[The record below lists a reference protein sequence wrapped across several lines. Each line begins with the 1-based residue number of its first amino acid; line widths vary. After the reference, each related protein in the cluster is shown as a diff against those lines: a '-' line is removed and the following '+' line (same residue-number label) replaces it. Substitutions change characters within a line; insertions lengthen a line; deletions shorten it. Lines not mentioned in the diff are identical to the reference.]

1 MSHGATVVAYVAAAM
16 LAWFAYA
23 SRKPAEVP
31 NVRLTPATEIKE
43 RTPEDLQAA
52 ENLQAAQAQYEERQ
66 KRERESLDEFR
77 RTSPYR
83 QTRTISVDT
92 SSGKILG
99 FCTLGEGRLALLT
112 GAASPYGAARAKED
126 DAVES
131 RLVWLAADGHEERAV
146 PLDFVPRSVT
156 TAPDGSLWVAGDA
169 SIAHLSANGE
179 ILATAE
185 SPHFTLEPEGREEF
199 LAEAKARQ
207 EMLVKQMAESLQQQ
221 TDTVAELEQKQE
233 GEPGFAPQERVKLL
247 KEGCQSM
254 KQSIETMS
262 SMTDEKILENELL
275 RLRQIHRIAATTDN
289 VFLVAQQPTGY
300 GYSVWRCGSDLS
312 SPVRI
317 VEGLSGC
324 CGQMDI
330 QVVDGGLAIAEN
342 SRHHVRMVD
351 FEGEEIRTFG
361 EHSEADITKGFGGCC
376 NPMNTCLD
384 NTGCL
389 LTSESNGLVKRYSLE
404 GEMQEVVGVAD
415 VEAGCKNS
423 SIGLSADGSSLYYLD
438 IHKGTIVVLE
448 KAG

>member
-1 MSHGATVVAYVAAAM
+1 MNHGATLVAYAAAAI

-31 NVRLTPATEIKE
+31 YAPLNRATVIQS
-43 RTPEDLQAA
+43 QA
-52 ENLQAAQAQYEERQ
+52 QDAAQAQYEEHQ

-99 FCTLGEGRLALLT
+99 FCTLGAGRLALLT
-112 GAASPYGAARAKED
+112 GAASPYGAARVKGD

-131 RLVWLAADGHEERAV
+131 RLVWLAADGQEERAV

-169 SIAHLSANGE
+169 SIAHLSATGE
-179 ILATAE
+179 ILATAQ
-185 SPHFTLEPEGREEF
+185 SPHFTLEPEGQEEF
-199 LAEAKARQ
+199 LAEAKARH
-207 EMLVKQMAESLQQQ
+207 ELLLKQILESLQQQ

-233 GEPGFAPQERVKLL
+233 GEPGFAPSEMIERVK
-247 KEGCQSM
+247 ENCQSI
-254 KQSIETMS
+254 KQSVETMS
-262 SMTDEKILENELL
+262 SMTDEKILENELA
-275 RLRQIHRIAATTDN
+275 RLRQIHRIAATADN
-289 VFLVAQQPTGY
+289 VFIVAQQPTGY

-330 QVVDGGLAIAEN
+330 QAVAGGLAIAEN
-342 SRHHVRMVD
+342 SRHHVRLVD
-351 FEGEEIRTFG
+351 IEGEEIRTFG
-361 EHSEADITKGFGGCC
+361 GRSEADITKGFGGCC

-389 LTSESNGLVKRYSLE
+389 LTSESNGLVKRYSLD
-404 GEMQEVVGVAD
+404 GEMQEVIGVAD
-415 VEAGCKNS
+415 VESGCKNS

-438 IHKGTIVVLE
+438 IHNGTVVVLE

>member
-1 MSHGATVVAYVAAAM
+1 MTHGATVVAYAAAAI

-23 SRKPAEVP
+23 SHTPAEVP
-31 NVRLTPATEIKE
+31 SAQLNRATAIKAQE
-43 RTPEDLQAA
+43 
-52 ENLQAAQAQYEERQ
+52 AAQTQYEEHQ

-83 QTRTISVDT
+83 QARTISVDT

-156 TAPDGSLWVAGDA
+156 AGPDGSLWVAGDA
-169 SIAHLSANGE
+169 SIAHLSATGE

-233 GEPGFAPQERVKLL
+233 GEPGFAPPERLEIL

-262 SMTDEKILENELL
+262 SMTDEQIMEDELV
-275 RLRQIHRIAATTDN
+275 RLRQIHRIAATAEN
-289 VFLVAQQPTGY
+289 VFIVAQQPTGY

-423 SIGLSADGSSLYYLD
+423 SIGLSADGASLYYLD

>member
-1 MSHGATVVAYVAAAM
+1 MNHGATLVAYAAAAI

-31 NVRLTPATEIKE
+31 YAPLNRATVIQS
-43 RTPEDLQAA
+43 QA
-52 ENLQAAQAQYEERQ
+52 QDAAQAQYEEHQ

-99 FCTLGEGRLALLT
+99 FCTLGAGRLALLT
-112 GAASPYGAARAKED
+112 GTASPYGAARVKGD

-131 RLVWLAADGHEERAV
+131 RLVWLAADGQEERAV

-169 SIAHLSANGE
+169 SIAHLSATGE

-199 LAEAKARQ
+199 LAEAKARH
-207 EMLVKQMAESLQQQ
+207 ELLLKQILESLQQQ

-233 GEPGFAPQERVKLL
+233 GEPGFAPSEMIERVK
-247 KEGCQSM
+247 ENCQSI
-254 KQSIETMS
+254 KQSVETMS
-262 SMTDEKILENELL
+262 SMTDEKILEKELA
-275 RLRQIHRIAATTDN
+275 RLRQIHRIAATADN
-289 VFLVAQQPTGY
+289 VFIVAQQPTGY

-330 QVVDGGLAIAEN
+330 QAVAGGLAIAEN
-342 SRHHVRMVD
+342 SRHHVRLVD
-351 FEGEEIRTFG
+351 IEGEEIRTFG
-361 EHSEADITKGFGGCC
+361 GRSEADITKGFGGCC

-389 LTSESNGLVKRYSLE
+389 LTSESNGLVKRYSLD
-404 GEMQEVVGVAD
+404 GEMQEVIGVAD
-415 VEAGCKNS
+415 VESGCKNS

-438 IHKGTIVVLE
+438 IHNGTVVVLE

>member
-1 MSHGATVVAYVAAAM
+1 MNHGATLVAYAAAAI

-23 SRKPAEVP
+23 LRKPAEVP
-31 NVRLTPATEIKE
+31 YARLNRATVIQS
-43 RTPEDLQAA
+43 QA
-52 ENLQAAQAQYEERQ
+52 QDAAQAQYEEHQ

-99 FCTLGEGRLALLT
+99 FCTLGAGRLALLT
-112 GAASPYGAARAKED
+112 GAASPYGAARAKGD

-131 RLVWLAADGHEERAV
+131 RLVWLAADGQEERAV

-169 SIAHLSANGE
+169 SIAHLSATGE

-185 SPHFTLEPEGREEF
+185 SPHFTLEPEGQEEF
-199 LAEAKARQ
+199 LAEAKARH
-207 EMLVKQMAESLQQQ
+207 ELLLKQMADSLQQQ

-233 GEPGFAPQERVKLL
+233 GEPGFAPPERLAIL
-247 KEGCQSM
+247 KEGCQSI
-254 KQSIETMS
+254 KQSVETMS
-262 SMTDEKILENELL
+262 SMTDEKILENELA
-275 RLRQIHRIAATTDN
+275 RLRQIHRIAATADN

-317 VEGLSGC
+317 VEGLAGC

-330 QVVDGGLAIAEN
+330 QAVDGGLAIAEN
-342 SRHHVRMVD
+342 SRHHVRLVD
-351 FEGEEIRTFG
+351 IEGEEIRTFG
-361 EHSEADITKGFGGCC
+361 GRSEADITTGFGGCC

-389 LTSESNGLVKRYSLE
+389 LTSESNGLVKRYSLD

-438 IHKGTIVVLE
+438 IHKGTVVVLE

>member
-1 MSHGATVVAYVAAAM
+1 MTHGATVVAYAAAAI

-43 RTPEDLQAA
+43 RTPDDLQAA
-52 ENLQAAQAQYEERQ
+52 EDLQAAQAQYEEHQ

-83 QTRTISVDT
+83 QARTISVDT

-156 TAPDGSLWVAGDA
+156 AGPDGSLWVAGDA
-169 SIAHLSANGE
+169 SIAHLSATGE

-199 LAEAKARQ
+199 LAEAKARH
-207 EMLVKQMAESLQQQ
+207 ELLLKQILESLQQQ

-233 GEPGFAPQERVKLL
+233 GEPGFAPQEMIERVK
-247 KEGCQSM
+247 ENCD
-254 KQSIETMS
+254 SIKKSVETMS
-262 SMTDEKILENELL
+262 SMTDEKILENELA
-275 RLRQIHRIAATTDN
+275 RLRQIHRIAATADN
-289 VFLVAQQPTGY
+289 VFIVAQQPTGY

-351 FEGEEIRTFG
+351 IEGEEIRTFG
-361 EHSEADITKGFGGCC
+361 ERSEADITKGFGGCC

-423 SIGLSADGSSLYYLD
+423 SIGLSTDGSSLYYLD